1 MLIKLGQ
8 QLKITATTTDL
19 QDFVVEKEKAPTT
32 KVLEPKRSD
41 FIYFRARAISAGDQG
56 PEKGMP
62 NPNGN
67 GDYFPR
73 KELEASYQTFIGR
86 NLFLNHESD
95 HPVKSIG
102 KIVDSYAVEDPESG
116 EFYIEC
122 FSKIDKKLHPEIAR
136 KIETG
141 ELDKVSMGC
150 SCEESMCSICG
161 TSIHSDQDQKCDH
174 LSPHGILKMYIAEQD
189 LPDYGIRRG
198 ERMKAF
204 SINKGLSFN
213 ELSIVNVP
221 ADSSAVI
228 KTVIANLRDS
238 MSKKASLTKEEQL
251 DLYAQFEKLLAQ
263 FDANMQEKI
272 KEQICAC
279 EVPKEDTT
287 MSETPKTTSE
297 QDEQKQI
304 LSKLNGYEYQRLMES
319 IEKRQ
324 KSADKKEEK
333 PVEVKAEVK
342 ETQASVIDKI
352 FDKIKNSLAGKMV
365 QTAVE
370 RELGKV
376 EKAATETPATAEVIP
391 ANDPKAEV
399 VAETKVEAVEVKP
412 ETIEFKAEFAEDDDL
427 LKSTWTLYEKNQP
440 VLKATLSDIWDD
452 SLLKSKAHRQ
462 WFSNQLKN
470 EDGKTYAE
478 ALIDRAKVEGVAK
491 IAELWSVAYSPMN
504 VKDSK
509 VDEPAKSEFVKP
521 GTETKADKEAV
532 ASDKALDK
540 VDGTEV
546 ATHLEDSK
554 PESEKKEAAQVKVAE
569 PIMEEPKVQET
580 TMDLPKTDEPVM
592 EAPKMDEPKPEG
604 EEECGS
610 AFDKLQDK
618 VVISD
623 GLEARKDE
631 ATKEIVVTD
640 KEGKEVKRIPDGF
653 GDDLNSVIKLLQS
666 IMGVEEHKE
675 EDALKPEEAPM
686 PEVKPE
692 EAAPEM
698 HEAPKEDAMFAS
710 QKAELEKRAAELNK
724 KEEEIKAEQNK
735 IAAAKFSTSINARI
749 EHCKKIVEAMVAKDV
764 LPLDKT
770 VVEEALN
777 SGLTVLEARAEGIKH
792 AANQHIKKLL
802 TMDEVGLKAFEE
814 GVNSIKKV
822 SNNTKLST
830 PLFIG
835 YEEKT
840 LDDELKSIFDSMGTG
855 KNPFRE

>member
-1 MLIKLGQ
+1 MLIKLGS
-8 QLKITATTTDL
+8 QLKIMATSTTLEDL
-19 QDFVVEKEKAPTT
+19 VVQKEQAPKT
-32 KVLEPKRSD
+32 KILEPKRSD
-41 FIYFRARAISAGDQG
+41 FLYFRARAISAGDQG
-56 PEKGMP
+56 PEKGIP

-73 KELEASYQTFIGR
+73 RELEASYESFIGR

-102 KIVDSYAVEDPESG
+102 KIIDAHKVEDPDTG
-116 EFYIEC
+116 EFYIETM
-122 FSKIDKKLHPEIAR
+122 SKIDKKLHPEIAR

-150 SCEESMCSICG
+150 SCEESTCSICG

-189 LPDYGIRRG
+189 FPDYGIRRG
-198 ERMKAF
+198 DRVKAF

-221 ADSSAVI
+221 ADASAVI
-228 KTVIANLRDS
+228 KTVIANLKDS

-251 DLYAQFEKLLAQ
+251 DLYAQFEKLLSQ
-263 FDANMQEKI
+263 FDTNMQEKI

-279 EVPKEDTT
+279 EVPKEDKP
-287 MSETPKTTSE
+287 MSETPKSASE
-297 QDEQKQI
+297 QDEIKQI
-304 LSKLNGYEYQRLMES
+304 QSKLNGYEYQRLLES
-319 IEKRQ
+319 IDKRQ
-324 KSADKKEEK
+324 KNADKKEEK
-333 PVEVKAEVK
+333 PAEVKAAVK
-342 ETQASVIDKI
+342 EAQASTIDKI
-352 FDKIKNSLAGKMV
+352 FEKIKNSLAGKMV
-365 QTAVE
+365 QSAVE

-376 EKAATETPATAEVIP
+376 AEVPATVETPT
-391 ANDPKAEV
+391 NDPVKEV

-427 LKSTWTLYEKNQP
+427 LKSIWTLYQKEQP

-478 ALIDRAKVEGVAK
+478 ALVERAKTEGVAK
-491 IAELWSVAYSPMN
+491 IAELWSVAYSAMD

-509 VDEPAKSEFVKP
+509 VEEPAKSEFVKP

-532 ASDKALDK
+532 ASEKALDK
-540 VDGTEV
+540 VDGSEV

-569 PIMEEPKVQET
+569 PIMEEPKVEET
-580 TMDLPKTDEPVM
+580 TMDLPKADEPMM
-592 EAPKMDEPKPEG
+592 EAPKMDEPKLDEHK
-604 EEECGS
+604 EDECGS

-666 IMGVEEHKE
+666 IMGVEEHKDE
-675 EDALKPEEAPM
+675 MPKPEEAPM

-698 HEAPKEDAMFAS
+698 HEAPKEEAMFAS
-710 QKAELEKRAAELNK
+710 QKAELEKKAAELAK

-735 IAAAKFSTSINARI
+735 IASAKFSTSIAARI
-749 EHCKKIVEAMVAKDV
+749 EHCKKVVEAMVAKDV
-764 LPLDKT
+764 LPLDKN

-792 AANQHIKKLL
+792 AANQQIKKLL
-802 TMDEVGLKAFEE
+802 TMDEVGLTAFEE
-814 GVNSIKKV
+814 SVNSIKKV
-822 SNNTKLST
+822 SHNTKLAT